1 VTRKLSLVAV
11 QRHWAYGPTTDKVR
25 RRLTPD
31 ESIWEHTSTFLR
43 VESEKRRDGEV
54 IEREVRLYNSS
65 LAHDALTPE
74 QWLYL
79 IRAHW
84 GVENNNHH
92 TLPNSVSLRGGR
104 PPVDQERP
112 ARHARRPAAAAHR
125 VHGASLKMVSVGD
138 PALGRGAGHPV
149 EAPATVGL
157 RDAGRPAAGRR

>member
-1 VTRKLSLVAV
+1 M
-11 QRHWAYGPTTDKVR
+11 
-25 RRLTPD
+25 
-31 ESIWEHTSTFLR
+31 
-43 VESEKRRDGEV
+43 ESEKRRDGAV

-104 PPVDQERP
+104 PVVLGR
-112 ARHARRPAAAAHR
+112 
-125 VHGASLKMVSVGD
+125 LSVGT
-138 PALGRGAGHPV
+138 PGPYIRGRGHGGGAPSRSAAREGITFEAYGH
-149 EAPATVGL
+149 
-157 RDAGRPAAGRR
+157 RPIPT